1 MGWPATTRRCAAL
14 LILLA
19 AAFAPAAVAAQPADL
34 PATVSTLAGRSEVL
48 PAGASTWIPAKLLPP
63 DRSTSPDPS
72 KERLGSEVDAGA
84 SARVPGAGRMALRTP
99 SGHALRIGSFSQIQ
113 LVGAA
118 AAGAEEPLRVKLLA
132 GRLWVAVSPVAGPR
146 PRVAVDAGPVTVSV
160 RGSGVSLRMDR
171 DGSVL
176 VRVYHGAAV
185 AAGTAGGATW
195 ERPLKGG
202 EELVVPATGAPGPPR
217 ALSRE
222 SHEEIWVR
230 WNEEQDAA
238 GYGGPMPPR

>member
-1 MGWPATTRRCAAL
+1 MRRLATTKRSAAL

-19 AAFAPAAVAAQPADL
+19 AALAPAVVAAQPADL
-34 PATVSTLAGRSEVL
+34 PATVSTLAGRAEVL
-48 PAGASTWIPAKLLPP
+48 PAGASTWSPAKLPP
-63 DRSTSPDPS
+63 PTSPDQSQS
-72 KERLGSEVDAGA
+72 KERLGSEVDAGG
-84 SARVPGAGRMALRTP
+84 SVRVPGAGRMALRTP
-99 SGHALRIGSFSQIQ
+99 SGHALRIASFSQIQ

-118 AAGAEEPLRVKLLA
+118 VAGVEEPLRVKLVA

-176 VRVYHGAAV
+176 VRVHHGAAV
-185 AAGTAGGATW
+185 AGSTGW
-195 ERPLKGG
+195 DRPLKGG
-202 EELVVPATGAPGPPR
+202 EELVVPATGAPGAPR

-230 WNEEQDAA
+230 WNEEQDAS
-238 GYGGPMPPR
+238 GYGGPLPPR